1 MYEFLYGIYSFIITG
16 VDDFLVLALFYI
28 TFKDKFPYVIY
39 GTFLGLLCVMMPA
52 YLSAFTAENYLNVEK
67 YINPNLVIAGVLL
80 YLAFNLLKEYFDKN
94 NENIEISDIKQKS
107 IREVII
113 LSGTTYF
120 LNGLDDYV
128 IYTSFYLK
136 GNSGILFSLG
146 IIVGL
151 LLFGVLASYFGKKIV
166 KMNIK
171 RVKFVIALVIIIIAY
186 VLIFN
191 EIKSAFL

>member
-1 MYEFLYGIYSFIITG
+1 M
-16 VDDFLVLALFYI
+16 V
-28 TFKDKFPYVIY
+28 
-39 GTFLGLLCVMMPA
+39 
-52 YLSAFTAENYLNVEK
+52 
-67 YINPNLVIAGVLL
+67 
-80 YLAFNLLKEYFDKN
+80 N
-94 NENIEISDIKQKS
+94 NIEIRKLEISDIKQKS